1 MAKLLL
7 VEDDRNLCADI
18 KQWLEAE
25 NYVIEVANDG
35 QSAAQLLKVYQY
47 DLLILDWELPGAEQG
62 IDVLRIYRQQKG
74 QAPVIML
81 TGRAKIENKQEGF
94 DSGADDYLTK
104 PFELRE
110 LSVRL
115 RSLLRRPPQLSENV
129 LRIGALTVDPQTK
142 TVTFSG
148 NEIPLLPK
156 EFALLEFLARHPNE
170 SFNSNALLNS
180 VWTSQSEASVNTV
193 KSFVYTLRKKLA
205 AAGVPDLIVTSAG
218 YGYKLVSEQDPR
230 H

>member
-7 VEDDRNLCADI
+7 VEDDRSLCADI

-25 NYVIEVANDG
+25 NYVVEIANDG
-35 QSAAQLLKVYQY
+35 HSADQLLRVYSY
-47 DLLILDWELPGAEQG
+47 DLLILDWELPGAVQG
-62 IDVLRIYRQQKG
+62 IDVLRMYRQKKG
-74 QAPVIML
+74 HAPVIML
-81 TGRAKIENKQEGF
+81 TGRSKIESKQEGF

-104 PFELRE
+104 PFEMRE

-129 LRIGALTVDPQTK
+129 LHIGALTVDPQTK
-142 TVTFSG
+142 SVTFKG
-148 NEIPLLPK
+148 NEVALLPK
-156 EFALLEFLARHPNE
+156 EFALLEFLARHPNQ

-218 YGYKLVSEQDPR
+218 YGYKLVCEPDR
-230 H
+230 N